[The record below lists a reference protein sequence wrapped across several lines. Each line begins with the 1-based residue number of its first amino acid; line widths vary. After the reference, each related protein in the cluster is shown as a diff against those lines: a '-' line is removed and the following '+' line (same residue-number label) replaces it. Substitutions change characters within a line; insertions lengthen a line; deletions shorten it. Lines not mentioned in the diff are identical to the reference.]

1 MTSSTQTIYKLTI
14 LYMLDSVEFQL
25 SNAIISDFIL
35 KEEFTDYFNIQ
46 TALSELIDDGLISSS
61 TTYKTTYYSLTDD
74 GKDTLNCF
82 HYEISGQIKS
92 DVKEY
97 LKEHFNE
104 IVETLSVVSDYSKSS
119 DNNYIAECKI
129 LERGTFLA
137 SIKLSVSTEQMAQS
151 VCTNFKN
158 KSSEIYTCLIK
169 NLL

>member
-1 MTSSTQTIYKLTI
+1 MTSPIQTIYKLTI
-14 LYMLDSVEFQL
+14 LYMLDCVDFQL

-46 TALSELIDDGLISSS
+46 TALNELIDDGLITSS
-61 TTYKTTYYSLTDD
+61 TTYKTTYYGLTAD
-74 GKDTLNCF
+74 GKETLGCF
-82 HYEISGQIKS
+82 HYEISGQIKN

-104 IVETLSVVSDYSKSS
+104 IVETLSVVSDYSKYS

-137 SIKLSVSTEQMAQS
+137 SIKLSVQSEHQAHS
-151 VCTNFKN
+151 VCSNFKN
-158 KSSEIYTCLIK
+158 NCSDIYTYLVK